1 MPNSLTSADVLF
13 VGKGTGV
20 VPWYRTGMPSF
31 HLGCDWVAMIGKPPH
46 LNMQASLK
54 RGGNTVP
61 SLDDYKIVILQQPSG
76 REWLREI
83 TRLKKKGIKV
93 VYEVDDYLHGV
104 RKVPGHR

>member
-1 MPNSLTSADVLF
+1 
-13 VGKGTGV
+13 
-20 VPWYRTGMPSF
+20 
-31 HLGCDWVAMIGKPPH
+31 MIGKPPH

-76 REWLREI
+76 PEWLREI
-83 TRLKKKGIKV
+83 IRLKKKGIRV

-104 RKVPGHR
+104 RKVPGHRSAMAYSKKLLPATSCA